1 MKICVNCGAPVKD
14 KHGTPVDEVYDRN
27 LHKKSGIM
35 KLLECKHCCKVVD
48 KYIEYEG
55 CLILLDLALQTPAAF
70 RHVLVNAVNTKLVLK
85 LVFITLII
93 DGYIKWSD
101 RNSKEEEEE
110 GLFLDQEYN
119 FYTQIGV
126 SFICVSSFLLT
137 TLFIFFANK
146 KIREFQNIV
155 DDSNWRYVL
164 LALLLCYCARSLKL
178 MALLWEPDRSGFIWF
193 FVDVLFCITTIT
205 ILKIFAKMNT
215 CQSIMTA
222 ACAQAALHFLEYF
235 NQKIYQ

>member
-1 MKICVNCGAPVKD
+1 MKICVNCGAAVKD
-14 KHGTPVDEVYDRN
+14 KHGTQVDEVYDRN
-27 LHKKSGIM
+27 LYKKSGIM
-35 KLLECKHCCKVVD
+35 KLLECRQCSKVVD

-101 RNSKEEEEE
+101 GERKGEEE
-110 GLFLDQEYN
+110 GLFLDQEYT

-126 SFICVSSFLLT
+126 SFICLSAFLLT
-137 TLFIFFANK
+137 SLFIFIANK
-146 KIREFQNIV
+146 KIREFGNFV

-164 LALLLCYCARSLKL
+164 LGLLLNYCARSLKL
-178 MALLWEPDRSGFIWF
+178 MALLWESDRSGFLWF
-193 FVDVLFCITTIT
+193 FVDILFFITTIT

-215 CQSIMTA
+215 LQSSMTA
-222 ACAQAALHFLEYF
+222 ACAHAALHFLEYV
-235 NQKIYQ
+235 NQKIHQ